1 MSDVR
6 VFSDGGYRYVKAVFQ
21 YSAGVAAQP
30 GFEIERA
37 RFAAPLPLAEGFAA
51 IKAHLQSLGRPLA
64 AFCACELRSPAPFT
78 EQGFLELN
86 RAYARVLEE
95 WGIYRDGENPVA
107 RSNVCPVIAPPAEVS
122 FYAFSYTVPA
132 KPKRRDTFVIAG
144 GAECPEG
151 MPNYRDY
158 IVARGDL
165 STAGLREKVRFV
177 VAEMQRRMTPLG
189 ARWNDALAAHAYTV
203 HDVGSLLEAEIL
215 RPGPGASGVTWQFCR
230 PPVVDLE
237 YEMDARSVARELA
250 L

>member
-1 MSDVR
+1 MSEVR
-6 VFSDGGYRYVKAVFQ
+6 VFAEGGYRYVKAVFQ

-30 GFEIERA
+30 GFEIERVRLA
-37 RFAAPLPLAEGFAA
+37 KPLPLAEGFAA

-86 RAYARVLEE
+86 QAYAKVLEE
-95 WGIYRDGENPVA
+95 WGIYRNGENPVA
-107 RSNVCPVIAPPAEVS
+107 RSNVCPVIAPPAAVS

-132 KPKRRDTFVIAG
+132 KAKGRDSFIIAG
-144 GAECPEG
+144 GADCPEG
-151 MPNYRDY
+151 KPNYRDH

-165 STAGLREKVRFV
+165 SAAGLREKVRFV

-189 ARWNDALAAHAYTV
+189 ARWSDALAAHAYTV
-203 HDVGSLLEAEIL
+203 HDVGALLAEEIL
-215 RPGPGASGVTWQFCR
+215 RPGPAASGITLQLCR

-237 YEMDARSVARELA
+237 YEMDARAVARELA